1 MGKPHFISDEIVVLS
16 RRDYDALMARSG
28 DEAAEDRMTAAI
40 IADSDAAIAAGADI
54 ALPESVWAAIEAG
67 DTPVRAIRKHRGMT
81 QAGLAA
87 AAGVTQGYIADIET
101 GKKAGS
107 TETLKAIAR
116 ALAVPLDTL
125 VD

>member
-28 DEAAEDRMTAAI
+28 DEAAEDRMTSTI
-40 IADSDAAIAAGADI
+40 IAESDAAIAAGTDAP
-54 ALPESVWAAIEAG
+54 LPESVWAAIEAG
-67 DTPVRAIRKHRGMT
+67 EAPVRAIRKHRGLT

-87 AAGVTQGYIADIET
+87 AAGVTQGYIADIEAA
-101 GKKAGS
+101 KKAGS
-107 TETLKAIAR
+107 PDTLKAIAR
-116 ALAVPLDTL
+116 ALAVPLDAL

>member
-28 DEAAEDRMTAAI
+28 DEGAEDRMTATI
-40 IADSDAAIAAGADI
+40 IAESDAAIAAGADI
-54 ALPESVWAAIEAG
+54 ALPEDVWTAIEAG
-67 DTPVRAIRKHRGMT
+67 ETPVRAIRKHRGMT
-81 QAGLAA
+81 QTGLAA